1 MFAFQV
7 PLLLNTQTLLVP
19 YSRFIESD
27 LLSIHLCVTDTLNDK
42 CRSLWPALSV
52 KLAIFREG
60 DNCIH
65 AILTALNI
73 KPRQV
78 PTERWVIG
86 AATGNVHKQAPTG
99 SPFPAGGSQTVT
111 VIPPAAVFV

>member
-1 MFAFQV
+1 M
-7 PLLLNTQTLLVP
+7 
-19 YSRFIESD
+19 
-27 LLSIHLCVTDTLNDK
+27 LSIHLCVTDTLNDK

-78 PTERWVIG
+78 PPARWVIG
-86 AATGNVHKQAPTG
+86 AATGNVHKQAPPG

-111 VIPPAAVFV
+111 VIPPTAVFV